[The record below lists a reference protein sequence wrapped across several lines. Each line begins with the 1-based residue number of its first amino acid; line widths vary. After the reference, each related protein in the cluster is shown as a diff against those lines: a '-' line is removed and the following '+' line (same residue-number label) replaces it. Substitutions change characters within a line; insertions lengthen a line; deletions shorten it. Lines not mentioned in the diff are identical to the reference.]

1 LLVGRLGLSLRD
13 AKALDSETIEAV
25 IKHGLE
31 DVKEDW
37 KRFRWLATILVNV
50 SGKSVK
56 RNIQDTDLLRFE
68 DEKKE
73 NGFAEF
79 YKSVIDG
86 PRRNE

>member
-1 LLVGRLGLSLRD
+1 VGRLGLSLRD
-13 AKALDSETIEAV
+13 AKALDNKTIEAV

-79 YKSVIDG
+79 YKNVTNA
-86 PRRNE
+86 PTRRNE

>member
-1 LLVGRLGLSLRD
+1 MGRLGLSLSD
-13 AKALDSETIEAV
+13 AKALDNKTIEAA

-56 RNIQDTDLLRFE
+56 RNIKDVELLRFE
-68 DEKKE
+68 DEKKD
-73 NGFAEF
+73 NGFADF
-79 YKSVIDG
+79 YKSVT
-86 PRRNE
+86 NE

>member
-1 LLVGRLGLSLRD
+1 VGRLGLALSD
-13 AKALDSETIEAV
+13 AKRLDSKTLEAV

-56 RNIQDTDLLRFE
+56 RNIKDVELLRFE
-68 DEKKE
+68 DEKKD
-73 NGFAEF
+73 NGFADF
-79 YKSVIDG
+79 YKSVT
-86 PRRNE
+86 NE

>member
-1 LLVGRLGLSLRD
+1 MGRLGLSLRD

-79 YKSVIDG
+79 YKSVTDG

>member
-1 LLVGRLGLSLRD
+1 MGRLGLSLSD
-13 AKALDSETIEAV
+13 AKALDSEALEAV

-68 DEKKE
+68 DEKKD

-79 YKSVIDG
+79 YKNVTNG
-86 PRRNE
+86 RNE

>member
-1 LLVGRLGLSLRD
+1 MGRLGLSLSD
-13 AKALDSETIEAV
+13 AKALDSKTLEAV

-56 RNIQDTDLLRFE
+56 RNIKDVELLRFE
-68 DEKKE
+68 DEKKD

-79 YKSVIDG
+79 YKSVTDG
-86 PRRNE
+86 PRRDK